1 MYIETERLTVRG
13 FKEQDAEKLLA
24 VKYDP
29 QVLEYSPT
37 FIKRDATIDD
47 AREAILLWQKIE
59 GKDLFEKGAN
69 YAICLKASGEVIGA
83 VTVGGLE
90 YLYELQMG
98 WMLNSAFAGKG
109 YASEAGAAASDYL
122 LDYFSLDYVSV
133 VMDVDNPA
141 SFRTAQKSGFKL
153 FEKRV
158 PYDYHYS
165 TVNAED
171 FNGVGEYFANNQSR
185 TGSCYYYFRKFRKD
199 SKITSRYYGDTTYD
213 GRFS

>member
-1 MYIETERLTVRG
+1 MYIETERLIIRD
-13 FKEQDAEKLLA
+13 FNERDAEALLT
-24 VKYDP
+24 VKYDVH
-29 QVLEYSPT
+29 VLEYSPT

-47 AREAILLWQKIE
+47 AKEAIKIWQSIE
-59 GKDLFEKGAN
+59 GKDIFEKGAN
-69 YAICLKASGEVIGA
+69 YAICLKSSGDIIGA

-90 YLYELQMG
+90 YLYELQIG
-98 WMLNSAFAGKG
+98 WMMNSSFTGQG

-122 LDYFSLDYVSV
+122 LDYFVLDYISV

-165 TVNAED
+165 STNVEN
-171 FNGVGEYFANNQSR
+171 FNEVAGYFANNQST

-199 SKITSRYYGDTTYD
+199 SKITTRYYGDTPYN